1 MGAARS
7 ILFMILG
14 IVLLALSA
22 SGSIEMGPMGYVGSI
37 ACVGFG
43 AVALYKL
50 RMASRALKSE
60 LLQDPRVVGFY
71 QNTQAAWASGEL
83 AELNKSFQGEGQ
95 VSYDRFV
102 KKYRPIDGGALQV
115 MFTQFPPMPQ
125 EYLVGVGDTDSTT
138 NRGWFVLTNQRLIL
152 KDATAGLFREFHLAD
167 IDSFEAK
174 GTWTKT
180 IAFRM
185 KSGGV
190 TTVEKLEIFPRA
202 EFLSRLISRS
212 GSPGAAVL

>member
-115 MFTQFPPMPQ
+115 MFTQFPPMPR
-125 EYLVGVGDTDSTT
+125 EYLVGVGD
-138 NRGWFVLTNQRLIL
+138 LTNQRLIL